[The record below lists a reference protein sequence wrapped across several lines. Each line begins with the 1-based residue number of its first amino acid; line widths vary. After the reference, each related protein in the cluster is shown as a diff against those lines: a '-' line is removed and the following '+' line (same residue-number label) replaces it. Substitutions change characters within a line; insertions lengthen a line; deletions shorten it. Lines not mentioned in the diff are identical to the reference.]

1 MTARSPAS
9 SAASSAGAPAG
20 TVSVVIPCYGGETL
34 PRALASVA
42 AQTRAP
48 LEVIVVDDASPVP
61 LAAEGARLIRLEH
74 NQGPANARNAGW
86 DAARG
91 TYVAF
96 LDSDDAWHPQK
107 LALQTAVM
115 ERNPK
120 AALTA
125 TDLFEAIAEPGEPG
139 EPAPF
144 PSIEGEPRVR
154 EYARWKALVVNP
166 SHTPT
171 WMVRRDLAH
180 RFPANGRY
188 VEDYLFLLELLLD
201 GQLVLHLEAELACVF
216 KPRLGK
222 TSGLSSHLWRME
234 RGELSA
240 YASLRASGRL
250 SAPTA
255 TALQAASLLKFAR
268 RLALRAVR

>member
-1 MTARSPAS
+1 MTAAD
-9 SAASSAGAPAG
+9 AAAPGAGG
-20 TVSVVIPCYGGETL
+20 SVSVVVPCYGGETL

-42 AQTRAP
+42 AQTRPP

-61 LAAEGARLIRLEH
+61 VAAEGARVIRLDR

-86 DAARG
+86 EAARG

-107 LALQTAVM
+107 LALQAAVM
-115 ERNPK
+115 ERNPNV
-120 AALTA
+120 ALTA
-125 TDLFEAIAEPGEPG
+125 TGLFESRDD
-139 EPAPF
+139 PARF
-144 PSIEGEPRVR
+144 DAIEGEPRVR
-154 EYARWKALVVNP
+154 EYARWKALLVNP

-171 WMVRRDLAH
+171 WMVRRDLRH

-201 GQLVLHLEAELACVF
+201 GELVLHIDEELACVF
-216 KPRLGK
+216 KPRLGR
-222 TSGLSSHLWRME
+222 TTGVSSHLWRME

-240 YASLRASGRL
+240 YAALRASGRL
-250 SAPTA
+250 PAPAA
-255 TALQAASLLKFAR
+255 TALQAASLVKFVR
-268 RLALRAVR
+268 RLALRAIR